1 MDMILHLNLIF
12 TNVICFNWRK
22 ALMNFQNADTKKRQR
37 LNEDDIIKILT
48 VKATEE
54 KSQKIITPLQATGA
68 NISAIGAKSD
78 YEFVQK
84 RASYLFKLL
93 PFSLRQLTKVYQ
105 FPGLWIKGAFITSFI
120 IGILSNY
127 LGPQRLI
134 HIIYNPLTILI
145 AWNILVY
152 LFIII
157 KSFFRF
163 RIQIDTQ
170 NKMKIKR
177 R

>member
-1 MDMILHLNLIF
+1 MS
-12 TNVICFNWRK
+12 V
-22 ALMNFQNADTKKRQR
+22 QNADTKKRQR
-37 LNEDDIIKILT
+37 MKEDDIIKILT
-48 VKATEE
+48 VRATEE
-54 KSQKIITPLQATGA
+54 NSQKIITPLQATGA

-105 FPGLWIKGAFITSFI
+105 FPGIWIKVAFIISFI
-120 IGILSNY
+120 MGILSNY

-152 LFIII
+152 LLMFI

-163 RIQIDTQ
+163 SIRIDTKQ
-170 NKMKIKR
+170 FELKTYDNEDNDEEQRDSHFIVD
-177 R
+177 